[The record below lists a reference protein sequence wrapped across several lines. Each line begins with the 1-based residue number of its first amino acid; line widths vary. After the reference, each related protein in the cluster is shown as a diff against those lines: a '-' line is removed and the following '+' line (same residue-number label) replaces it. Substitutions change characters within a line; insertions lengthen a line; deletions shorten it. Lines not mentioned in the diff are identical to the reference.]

1 MTIFFQ
7 IVAIAILATTLS
19 ISTRFLISAFKK
31 ISQQSTSSDFALSS
45 LIIGMGTSI
54 PEIIIAI
61 GCALRGKPNLSLGN
75 VLGSNIANLS
85 LIIGGATL
93 IAGQLKIIDSVL
105 KSNIY
110 YAFLIAAAPLLLLSD
125 GQLTRLDGII
135 LLLLYLSWQNLMF
148 VKKQQ
153 KQESLFKRL
162 KNKAPLIFSSQLS
175 PLKIIMALIA
185 LLGSAELMVRIVISL
200 ATQLNVPGFLLGVF
214 ILGAGS
220 SLPEL
225 AFSTQAIKDKESA
238 IVLGDL
244 LGSVVTN
251 SSFIVGLTVL
261 ISPLRLFHP
270 KQYFTV
276 TLYFLITFLIFY
288 IFIKTKKR
296 LEKWEAA
303 FLVAS
308 YFILLVFEF
317 G

>member
-7 IVAIAILATTLS
+7 IIAIAILAAALS
-19 ISTRFLISAFKK
+19 ASTRFLIGAFKK

-61 GCALRGKPNLSLGN
+61 DCALKGKPNLSLGN

-105 KSNIY
+105 KNNIY
-110 YAFLIAAAPLLLLSD
+110 YTFLIAAAPLLLLSD

-135 LLLLYLSWQNLMF
+135 LLLLYLSWQSLVF
-148 VKKQQ
+148 TKKRQ
-153 KQESLFKRL
+153 KREFFFKKL
-162 KNKAPLIFSSQLS
+162 KNKMSLIFSSQL
-175 PLKIIMALIA
+175 PLPRLITALVV

-200 ATQLNVPGFLLGVF
+200 ATQLNIPDFLLGVF
-214 ILGAGS
+214 VLGIGS

-225 AFSTQAIKDKESA
+225 AFQTRAIKNKESA

-251 SSFIVGLTVL
+251 SSFIIGLTVL

-288 IFIKTKKR
+288 VFIRTKKR

-308 YFILLVFEF
+308 YFILLVFQF
-317 G
+317 S